1 MSSVDAI
8 FDAFVGLSSSSEG
21 WDANAL
27 NAYSA
32 AVGDTMRV
40 RDDLHMCATLANHG
54 IPLRE
59 VVLGDGEALS
69 VLGREGL
76 ASIYAA
82 QGAAAL
88 EQDLAAI
95 RGRQPLKLRT
105 ADRGPR
111 APPAALPPVREEVE
125 REASPLHAMAAA
137 VAREESVGRA
147 ALTPTMPVPIT
158 VAAVTLV
165 GAAPAVGA
173 GGDGTWAP
181 APVASAPV
189 PVRDPADVLKKAAV
203 AQVAGIAALGQAA
216 KAAAIDAGDAERAL
230 PLFLQELGRVA
241 SAQPPDALLHL
252 RAAARAAATHEG
264 EGKRATGMELSP
276 SVFARVLSDCGLS
289 WPLPIV
295 ALGMMSLGGTIA
307 AGEGSG
313 EADFSAVRLTV
324 GALDAALTELRM
336 PRAFSASAVAGGGGE
351 TPSLAR
357 AGEASSSRGRYVAA
371 APLDTLLSAL
381 SDCSAIPSTS
391 TRDGVHIFLTEQ
403 EVLSL
408 LSRTAIVPDTWVSV
422 EADAAAEAWL
432 ASRAGQSSLRAEERR
447 LVADL
452 LAAGVEKGSII
463 SLSGPHHGIVTQ
475 AQEIVLRQRAEEY
488 AASLRDSPLAEAG
501 MFWAYVRDSRSHRWP
516 AALEDVLPFDDLRAA
531 LPQREGAEYYPM
543 GFEAWLRWRA
553 ACRLA
558 KAQGIRGTWSRV
570 QAATPSA
577 VPHRLSKA
585 APVAVPRPGPSATR
599 RHFVPEPILV
609 LPRTSYFLDHPSPD
623 SPPAG
628 IALHA
633 GASGRA
639 ASEEARA
646 GLSGAGFAS
655 VLADMGR
662 TQAEDSAREE
672 AERAARADARA
683 LEAAR
688 EQVDREV
695 AARDAAARAI
705 AAQEAAIREE
715 TEAREQAARAQAAR
729 VAAVA
734 REQEARELAA
744 REQALREQA
753 AREQAAREQ
762 AAREQAALGRE
773 AAIREQAAVEAAA
786 AITHAASMQAA
797 AVAAEQARAVAQ
809 TVPLSAAPVSAADEA
824 REARFGDLMQRA
836 ERSVAAL
843 EARAAALSSS
853 GLGRELLGLHLEGEL
868 VLEDMAA
875 RFAGMSFA
883 RTTLRDAAA
892 ANSMEEA
899 AALIAAAGAAA
910 LRATGADSVLED
922 MRTAFTPARSAP
934 SPASAPLTPND
945 LATATGRTLRFGPA
959 SSRSDAVLD
968 ESILA
973 VCVPTSPLEEAL
985 RPAVAAG
992 EAFHPINPSLSDSQK
1007 AKLVRLRR
1015 ESEALADGRPS
1026 WLPTGVIHRRR
1037 QSAANIHDPAHNPPS
1052 PALEGGGHGASLARP
1067 GSSPKPKSAA
1077 KTTVSLPEV
1086 AAAGPDAPQGMPQTP
1101 AGGAE
1106 GDGQGDG
1113 QGEWTVDAILS
1124 SEVGKSASRVFRESA
1139 YALERPRAQVEADA
1153 VSAAALAASAAEAA
1167 SAAKAA
1173 SAAEAVSAA
1182 EAASAAKAA
1191 SAAEAVSAAEAA
1203 SAVKAASAAEA
1214 VSAAEAASRVLE
1226 AEVLKVEAGNV
1237 QREEGLPLAIGVQPA
1252 PAAGPNAREL
1262 LSGVAHAAVSA
1273 PEPAEVVEV
1282 LRSGRVSAFVRNA
1295 MGGVLEAA
1303 AVADTPVSS
1312 FVRAGLG
1319 GALAAASNEATGEV
1333 EEADGPDDD
1342 RIAAMAARLANLPF
1356 AREALKKGLKE

>member
-1 MSSVDAI
+1 
-8 FDAFVGLSSSSEG
+8 
-21 WDANAL
+21 
-27 NAYSA
+27 
-32 AVGDTMRV
+32 
-40 RDDLHMCATLANHG
+40 
-54 IPLRE
+54 
-59 VVLGDGEALS
+59 
-69 VLGREGL
+69 
-76 ASIYAA
+76 
-82 QGAAAL
+82 
-88 EQDLAAI
+88 
-95 RGRQPLKLRT
+95 
-105 ADRGPR
+105 
-111 APPAALPPVREEVE
+111 
-125 REASPLHAMAAA
+125 
-137 VAREESVGRA
+137 
-147 ALTPTMPVPIT
+147 
-158 VAAVTLV
+158 
-165 GAAPAVGA
+165 
-173 GGDGTWAP
+173 
-181 APVASAPV
+181 
-189 PVRDPADVLKKAAV
+189 
-203 AQVAGIAALGQAA
+203 
-216 KAAAIDAGDAERAL
+216 
-230 PLFLQELGRVA
+230 
-241 SAQPPDALLHL
+241 
-252 RAAARAAATHEG
+252 
-264 EGKRATGMELSP
+264 
-276 SVFARVLSDCGLS
+276 
-289 WPLPIV
+289 
-295 ALGMMSLGGTIA
+295 
-307 AGEGSG
+307 
-313 EADFSAVRLTV
+313 
-324 GALDAALTELRM
+324 
-336 PRAFSASAVAGGGGE
+336 
-351 TPSLAR
+351 
-357 AGEASSSRGRYVAA
+357 
-371 APLDTLLSAL
+371 
-381 SDCSAIPSTS
+381 
-391 TRDGVHIFLTEQ
+391 
-403 EVLSL
+403 
-408 LSRTAIVPDTWVSV
+408 
-422 EADAAAEAWL
+422 
-432 ASRAGQSSLRAEERR
+432 
-447 LVADL
+447 
-452 LAAGVEKGSII
+452 
-463 SLSGPHHGIVTQ
+463 
-475 AQEIVLRQRAEEY
+475 
-488 AASLRDSPLAEAG
+488 
-501 MFWAYVRDSRSHRWP
+501 
-516 AALEDVLPFDDLRAA
+516 
-531 LPQREGAEYYPM
+531 
-543 GFEAWLRWRA
+543 
-553 ACRLA
+553 
-558 KAQGIRGTWSRV
+558 
-570 QAATPSA
+570 
-577 VPHRLSKA
+577 
-585 APVAVPRPGPSATR
+585 
-599 RHFVPEPILV
+599 
-609 LPRTSYFLDHPSPD
+609 
-623 SPPAG
+623 
-628 IALHA
+628 
-633 GASGRA
+633 
-639 ASEEARA
+639 
-646 GLSGAGFAS
+646 
-655 VLADMGR
+655 
-662 TQAEDSAREE
+662 
-672 AERAARADARA
+672 
-683 LEAAR
+683 
-688 EQVDREV
+688 
-695 AARDAAARAI
+695 
-705 AAQEAAIREE
+705 
-715 TEAREQAARAQAAR
+715 
-729 VAAVA
+729 
-734 REQEARELAA
+734 
-744 REQALREQA
+744 
-753 AREQAAREQ
+753 
-762 AAREQAALGRE
+762 
-773 AAIREQAAVEAAA
+773 
-786 AITHAASMQAA
+786 
-797 AVAAEQARAVAQ
+797 
-809 TVPLSAAPVSAADEA
+809 VSAADEA

-1182 EAASAAKAA
+1182 EAASA
-1191 SAAEAVSAAEAA
+1191 
-1203 SAVKAASAAEA
+1203 VKAASAAEA